1 MESTQADLP
10 RTRSAHEVSVE
21 QPYYFPAGIVLLL
34 RKHLSPLAA
43 ALWHAAIQEGETGR
57 ARPLPKQTR
66 RQLMD

>member
-43 ALWHAAIQEGETGR
+43 ALWHAAIQEGKQDER
-57 ARPLPKQTR
+57 ARCRSR
-66 RQLMD
+66 RGVN